1 MTYDALEFDEDP
13 NYKEAL
19 KFYTNFYESILQY
32 EEYYGYTKPL
42 TQFLNAYNQEIVNL
56 AKQLQY
62 QEIIDYLLIYDEPN
76 KHAYQKYYKN

>member
-1 MTYDALEFDEDP
+1 MTHTTNPFLTSKTIE
-13 NYKEAL
+13 EAL

-76 KHAYQKYYKN
+76 KHVYQKYYKN